1 MLIGV
6 SGQIELL
13 QRISYLNGAR
23 AEYLTSAFLAII
35 VLTADG
41 QFICNTNNSVAIQPV
56 TLGHVHIYVQLSKQ
70 RRMNTNY
77 VVLILVLAL
86 GGASVYSS
94 PLGKSRLKATHVNPE
109 GGKFDLRKLLIWPNT
124 YYDKPLHRYPYYD
137 ENGSGRLLYG
147 YGGSD
152 LYKYSVFKPLEGY
165 FK

>member
-1 MLIGV
+1 
-6 SGQIELL
+6 
-13 QRISYLNGAR
+13 
-23 AEYLTSAFLAII
+23 
-35 VLTADG
+35 
-41 QFICNTNNSVAIQPV
+41 
-56 TLGHVHIYVQLSKQ
+56 
-70 RRMNTNY
+70 MNINY
-77 VVLILVLAL
+77 ILLILVFAL

-109 GGKFDLRKLLIWPNT
+109 GGKFDLKKLLIWPNT